1 MQWIRFLSAFH
12 DTLKLDNHFNL
23 RIFQSVQFPDN
34 YNMHEYFLNFLYD
47 TKAEIFSYKNV
58 KEKNQKEESLGKH
71 THYRNLNSCTVSF

>member
-1 MQWIRFLSAFH
+1 
-12 DTLKLDNHFNL
+12 
-23 RIFQSVQFPDN
+23 
-34 YNMHEYFLNFLYD
+34 MHAYFLNLLYY